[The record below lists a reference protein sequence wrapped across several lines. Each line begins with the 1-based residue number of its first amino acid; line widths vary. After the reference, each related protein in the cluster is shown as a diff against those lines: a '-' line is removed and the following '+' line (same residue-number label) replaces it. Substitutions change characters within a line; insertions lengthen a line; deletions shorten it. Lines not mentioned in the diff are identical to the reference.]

1 MTPPRISKLAFERAL
16 PALRDEL
23 LNLQQKLHTSKSC
36 AIAVI
41 IAGTPAAGRS
51 ETVNELLEWLDPKHI
66 GVHALGLPDR
76 EDRKFP
82 PLWRYWQKLPARG
95 RMTFFFDGWY
105 AEYLGGVMKGDKGK
119 KQKHS
124 EKNDERAIERI
135 LQLEKMLVRDGVR
148 VVKIH
153 LHTDPETQQK
163 RLKRLRASK
172 LTSWRVT
179 EEDRWQAK
187 HFDQVH
193 RVAQKCLKATD
204 HPAAPWHR
212 VDGTDEEYRLLTVGK
227 ILRDAMA
234 AGLQPRKTER
244 SGWPREKALGD
255 AMLKAQ
261 QPQRPM
267 DDDEYDR
274 QLEALQGCFA
284 RLVRKSRFCKHG
296 LVLAFEGMDAAGKG
310 GAIRRITHALDARQ
324 YQVVPVSA
332 PTPEELLY
340 PYLWRF
346 WRHIPERGAIT
357 IFDRS
362 WYGRVL
368 VERVRDLTPEQDWR
382 RAYDEIVEFERQ
394 LTEHGL
400 FVAKFWLAVSK
411 DEQLRRFKA
420 RDEDP
425 LKRFKVD
432 REDWANRRY
441 FDAYQAAAA
450 EMIRRTD
457 AEDAKWT
464 VVPADDKKHARL
476 AVLRAVCEALQ
487 R

>member
-1 MTPPRISKLAFERAL
+1 MAAPHISKAAFERDL

-23 LNLQQKLHTSKSC
+23 LDLQLKLHTTKSC
-36 AIAVI
+36 AVAVI

-51 ETVNELLEWLDPKHI
+51 ETVNELLEWLDPKHV
-66 GVHALGLPDR
+66 GVHALGNPSA

-95 RMTFFFDGWY
+95 RVTFFFAGWY
-105 AEYLGGVMKGDKGK
+105 GEYLSGVVKDSQARLRDKR
-119 KQKHS
+119 S
-124 EKNDERAIERI
+124 VERI
-135 LQLEKMLVRDGVR
+135 LQLENMLVRDGVR
-148 VVKIH
+148 VVKIY
-153 LHTDPETQQK
+153 LHTDHETQKQ
-163 RLKRLRASK
+163 RLARLRANK
-172 LTSWRVT
+172 LTRWRVT
-179 EEDRWQAK
+179 KEDRWQAK
-187 HFDQVH
+187 HFQQVN
-193 RVAQKCLKATD
+193 RVVRACLKATD
-204 HPAAPWHR
+204 HDAAPWHR

-227 ILRDAMA
+227 VLRNEIA
-234 AGLQPRKTER
+234 AGLSAGEQKRR
-244 SGWPREKALGD
+244 DWPSEKAG
-255 AMLKAQ
+255 KAAKLTVS
-261 QPQRPM
+261 QPQHPL
-267 DDDEYDR
+267 DDDEYER
-274 QLEALQGCFA
+274 QLETLQGRLA
-284 RLVRKSRFCKHG
+284 RLVRKSRFCKQG

-332 PTPEELLY
+332 PTPEELSF

-346 WRHIPERGAIT
+346 WRHIPALGSIT

-368 VERVRDLTPEQDWR
+368 VERVRDLTPDPDWK
-382 RAYDEIVEFERQ
+382 RAYAEIVEFERQ

-400 FVAKFWLAVSK
+400 FVAKFWLSVSK
-411 DEQLRRFKA
+411 DEQLKRFKD

-441 FDAYQAAAA
+441 YDAYQNAAA

-457 AEDAKWT
+457 ADDAKWHM
-464 VVPADDKKHARL
+464 VGADDKKQARL
-476 AVLRAVCEALQ
+476 TVLKAVCETLE

>member
-1 MTPPRISKLAFERAL
+1 MPAARVSKEAFERNL

-23 LNLQQKLHTSKSC
+23 LSLQLKLHTSRSC
-36 AIAVI
+36 AVAVI
-41 IAGTPAAGRS
+41 IVGTPAAGRS

-66 GVHALGLPDR
+66 GVHALGEADR
-76 EDRKFP
+76 EDRRRP
-82 PLWRYWQKLPARG
+82 PMWRYWQKLPARG
-95 RMTFFFDGWY
+95 RMTLFFAGWY
-105 AEYLGGVMKGDKGK
+105 GDYLHEATRGSDAHRRD
-119 KQKHS
+119 Q
-124 EKNDERAIERI
+124 RAIAKIR
-135 LQLEKMLVRDGVR
+135 QLENMLVRDGVR
-148 VVKIH
+148 VVKIF
-153 LHTDPETQQK
+153 LHTDEQTQQRRIAK
-163 RLKRLRASK
+163 LRASK
-172 LTSWRVT
+172 LTRWRVT
-179 EEDRWQAK
+179 AEDRWQAK
-187 HFDQVH
+187 HFRTVH
-193 RVAQKCLKATD
+193 RALRACLKATG
-204 HPAAPWHR
+204 HPAAPWHS
-212 VDGTDEEYRLLTVGK
+212 VDGTDEEYRLLTVGR
-227 ILRDAMA
+227 ILRDELRIGLEERA
-234 AGLQPRKTER
+234 AKRLD
-244 SGWPREKALGD
+244 WPSEKS
-255 AMLKAQ
+255 LKAATLQ
-261 QPQRPM
+261 IEQSKPAL
-267 DDDEYDR
+267 DDDDYER
-274 QLEALQGCFA
+274 QLQTLQA
-284 RLVRKSRFCKHG
+284 RLAHLVRKSRFSKQG

-310 GAIRRITHALDARQ
+310 GAIRRVTHALDARQ

-332 PTPEELLY
+332 PTPEEVLY

-368 VERVRDLTPEQDWR
+368 VERVRGLTAEADWT

-400 FVAKFWLAVSK
+400 KVAKFWLSVSK
-411 DEQLRRFKA
+411 EEQLRRFKA

-457 AEDAKWT
+457 KRDAKWT
-464 VVPADDKKHARL
+464 VVAADDKKQARL
-476 AVLRAVCEALQ
+476 TVLKAVCEVLE

>member
-1 MTPPRISKLAFERAL
+1 MPAARVSKETFERNL

-23 LNLQQKLHTSKSC
+23 LDLQLKLHTSKSC
-36 AIAVI
+36 AVAVI
-41 IAGTPAAGRS
+41 IVGTPAAGRS

-66 GVHALGLPDR
+66 GVHALGEADR
-76 EDRKFP
+76 EDRRRP

-95 RMTFFFDGWY
+95 RMTLFFAGWY
-105 AEYLGGVMKGDKGK
+105 GDYLHAATRDPNADRRDK
-119 KQKHS
+119 
-124 EKNDERAIERI
+124 RAIARI
-135 LQLEKMLVRDGVR
+135 LQLENMLVRDRVR
-148 VVKIH
+148 VVKIF
-153 LHTDPETQQK
+153 LHTDEQTQQH
-163 RLKRLRASK
+163 RIAELRASK
-172 LTSWRVT
+172 LTRWRVT

-187 HFDQVH
+187 HFRTVQ
-193 RVAQKCLKATD
+193 RSLRACLKATD
-204 HPAAPWHR
+204 HAAAPWHS

-227 ILRDAMA
+227 ILRDELRVGLEEPTAKRLNWASEKSHKVA
-234 AGLQPRKTER
+234 ALQIKQSQP
-244 SGWPREKALGD
+244 AL
-255 AMLKAQ
+255 
-261 QPQRPM
+261 
-267 DDDEYDR
+267 DDNDYEQ
-274 QLEALQGCFA
+274 QLEKLQA
-284 RLVRKSRFCKHG
+284 RLAHLVRKSRFRKQG

-310 GAIRRITHALDARQ
+310 GAIRRVTHAIDARQ

-332 PTPEELLY
+332 PTPEEVLC

-346 WRHIPERGAIT
+346 WRHVPARGEIA

-368 VERVRDLTPEQDWR
+368 VERVRGLAADADWQ

-400 FVAKFWLAVSK
+400 RVAKFWLSVSK
-411 DEQLRRFKA
+411 EEQLHRFKS

-441 FDAYQAAAA
+441 YDAYQSAAA
-450 EMIRRTD
+450 EMIRRTGKPD
-457 AEDAKWT
+457 AQWT
-464 VVPADDKKHARL
+464 VVPADDKKQARL
-476 AVLRAVCEALQ
+476 TVLKAVCEVLE

>member
-1 MTPPRISKLAFERAL
+1 MAAPRISKAAFERNL
-16 PALRDEL
+16 PSLRDEL
-23 LNLQQKLHTSKSC
+23 LDLQLKLHTSKSC

-66 GVHALGLPDR
+66 GVHALGAPSPYDC
-76 EDRKFP
+76 KFP
-82 PLWRYWQKLPARG
+82 PLWRFWRKLPARG
-95 RMTFFFDGWY
+95 RMTFFFAGWY
-105 AEYLGGVMKGDKGK
+105 GEYLGGVVKDGKSKQRDKR
-119 KQKHS
+119 S
-124 EKNDERAIERI
+124 VERI
-135 LQLEKMLVRDGVR
+135 LQLEQMLVRDGVR
-148 VVKIH
+148 VVKIY
-153 LHTDPETQQK
+153 LHTDHQTQLE
-163 RLKRLRASK
+163 RLKKLRANK

-179 EEDRWQAK
+179 KEDRWQAK
-187 HFDQVH
+187 HFDQVN
-193 RVAQKCLKATD
+193 RVTKMCLKATD
-204 HPAAPWHR
+204 HDAAPWHR

-227 ILRDAMA
+227 VLRDEIA
-234 AGLQPRKTER
+234 
-244 SGWPREKALGD
+244 SG
-255 AMLKAQ
+255 LKAAEQ
-261 QPQRPM
+261 KRRDWPAEKSGKVKPLTVAPTQHPL
-267 DDDEYDR
+267 DDDEYER
-274 QLEALQGCFA
+274 QLETLQGRVA

-332 PTPEELLY
+332 PTPEELSY

-346 WRHIPERGAIT
+346 WRHVPAKGSIT

-368 VERVRDLTPEQDWR
+368 VERVRDLTPYADWK
-382 RAYDEIVEFERQ
+382 RAYAEIVEFERQ

-400 FVAKFWLAVSK
+400 LVAKFWLSVSK
-411 DEQLRRFKA
+411 DEQLKRFKA
-420 RDEDP
+420 RDDDP

-441 FDAYQAAAA
+441 YDAYQTAAT

-457 AEDAKWT
+457 ADDAKWH
-464 VVPADDKKHARL
+464 VVDADDKKQARL
-476 AVLRAVCEALQ
+476 TVLKAVCETLE

>member
-1 MTPPRISKLAFERAL
+1 MAAPRISKAAFERTV
-16 PALRDEL
+16 PTLRDEL
-23 LNLQQKLHTSKSC
+23 LDLQLKLHTSKSC

-66 GVHALGLPDR
+66 GVHALGHPSA

-82 PLWRYWQKLPARG
+82 PMWRYWQKLPARG
-95 RMTFFFDGWY
+95 RMTFFFAGWY
-105 AEYLGGVMKGDKGK
+105 GEYLGGVSKDGKSKHRDKR
-119 KQKHS
+119 S
-124 EKNDERAIERI
+124 VERI

-148 VVKIH
+148 VVKIY
-153 LHTDPETQQK
+153 LHTDRETQLE
-163 RLKRLRASK
+163 RLKKLRANK
-172 LTSWRVT
+172 LTSWRVSK
-179 EEDRWQAK
+179 EDRWQAK
-187 HFDQVH
+187 HFDQVS
-193 RVAQKCLKATD
+193 RVTKMCLKATD
-204 HPAAPWHR
+204 HEAAPWHR

-227 ILRDAMA
+227 ILRDEIT
-234 AGLQPRKTER
+234 AGLKAAEQKRRDWPAEK
-244 SGWPREKALGD
+244 SGKVKPLAVAPTQHPL
-255 AMLKAQ
+255 
-261 QPQRPM
+261 
-267 DDDEYDR
+267 DDDEYER
-274 QLEALQGCFA
+274 QLETLQGRLA
-284 RLVRKSRFCKHG
+284 RSVRKSRFCKHG

-310 GAIRRITHALDARQ
+310 GSIRRIVHALDARQ

-332 PTPEELLY
+332 PTPEELSY

-346 WRHIPERGAIT
+346 WRQVPARGSIT

-368 VERVRDLTPEQDWR
+368 VERVRDLTPDADWK
-382 RAYDEIVEFERQ
+382 RAYAEIVEFERQ

-400 FVAKFWLAVSK
+400 LVAKFWLSVSK
-411 DEQLRRFKA
+411 EEQLKRFKA
-420 RDEDP
+420 RDDDP

-441 FDAYQAAAA
+441 YDAYQTAAT

-457 AEDAKWT
+457 ADDAKWH
-464 VVPADDKKHARL
+464 VVGADDKKQARL
-476 AVLRAVCEALQ
+476 TVLKAVCETLE

>member
-1 MTPPRISKLAFERAL
+1 MAVARISKASFERNL
-16 PALRDEL
+16 PTLRDEL
-23 LNLQQKLHTSKSC
+23 LDLQLKLHTAKSC
-36 AIAVI
+36 AVAVI

-66 GVHALGLPDR
+66 DVHALGAPSNYDC
-76 EDRKFP
+76 KFP
-82 PLWRYWQKLPARG
+82 PLWRFWRKLPARG
-95 RMTFFFDGWY
+95 RMTFFFAGWY
-105 AEYLGGVMKGDKGK
+105 GEYLGGVIKDSQSKQQDKR
-119 KQKHS
+119 S
-124 EKNDERAIERI
+124 VERI

-148 VVKIH
+148 VVKIY
-153 LHTDPETQQK
+153 LYTDHDTQK
-163 RLKRLRASK
+163 DRLAKLQASK
-172 LTSWRVT
+172 LTRWRIT
-179 EEDRWQAK
+179 KEDRWQAK
-187 HFDQVH
+187 HFE
-193 RVAQKCLKATD
+193 RVNRVVKTCLKATD
-204 HPAAPWHR
+204 HTDAPWHR

-227 ILRDAMA
+227 ILRDEIAY
-234 AGLQPRKTER
+234 G
-244 SGWPREKALGD
+244 
-255 AMLKAQ
+255 LKAAEQ
-261 QPQRPM
+261 KRRDWPAEKTGKVKPLTVASAQHPL
-267 DDDEYDR
+267 DDDEYER
-274 QLEALQGCFA
+274 QLETLQGRLA

-296 LVLAFEGMDAAGKG
+296 IVLAFEGMDAAGKG

-332 PTPEELLY
+332 PTPEELSY

-346 WRHIPERGAIT
+346 WRHVPALGSIT

-368 VERVRDLTPEQDWR
+368 VERVRDLTPDADWK
-382 RAYDEIVEFERQ
+382 RAYAEIVEFERQ

-400 FVAKFWLAVSK
+400 FVAKFWLSVSK
-411 DEQLRRFKA
+411 DEQLKRFKA
-420 RDEDP
+420 RDDDP

-441 FDAYQAAAA
+441 YDAYQAAAA

-464 VVPADDKKHARL
+464 VVSADDKKQARL
-476 AVLRAVCEALQ
+476 SVLKAVCETLE

>member
-1 MTPPRISKLAFERAL
+1 MAAPRISKAAFERTL
-16 PALRDEL
+16 PRLRDEL
-23 LNLQQKLHTSKSC
+23 LDLQLKLHTSKTC
-36 AIAVI
+36 AVAVI

-66 GVHALGLPDR
+66 GVHALGAASSQDLR
-76 EDRKFP
+76 FP
-82 PLWRYWQKLPARG
+82 ALWRYWQKLPARG
-95 RMTFFFDGWY
+95 RMTFFFAGWY
-105 AEYLGGVMKGDKGK
+105 GEYLGGVIRQARESKRHD
-119 KQKHS
+119 QRS
-124 EKNDERAIERI
+124 VERI

-148 VVKIH
+148 VVKIY
-153 LHTDPETQQK
+153 LHTDHRTQQR
-163 RLKRLRASK
+163 RLEQLQADK
-172 LTSWRVT
+172 LTRWRVT
-179 EEDRWQAK
+179 REDRWQAR
-187 HFDQVH
+187 HFD
-193 RVAQKCLKATD
+193 RVKRVSQACLEATD
-204 HPAAPWHR
+204 HEAARWHR

-227 ILRDAMA
+227 ILRDEIA
-234 AGLQPRKTER
+234 AGVQAHDRKKLEWPAEKPAKANTLTVLQPQH
-244 SGWPREKALGD
+244 AL
-255 AMLKAQ
+255 
-261 QPQRPM
+261 
-267 DDDEYDR
+267 DDDEYEH
-274 QLEALQGCFA
+274 QLQTLQGRLA
-284 RLVRKSRFCKHG
+284 RLVRKSRFARHG

-310 GAIRRITHALDARQ
+310 GAIRRVTHALDARQ

-332 PTPEELLY
+332 PTPDELLY

-346 WRHIPERGAIT
+346 WRHLPPQGSIA

-368 VERVRDLTPEQDWR
+368 VERVRDLTPDADWK
-382 RAYDEIVEFERQ
+382 RAYAEIVEFERQ

-400 FVAKFWLAVSK
+400 FVAKFWLSVSK
-411 DEQLRRFKA
+411 EEQLRRFKA

-441 FDAYQAAAA
+441 YDAYQSAAA

-464 VVPADDKKHARL
+464 IVAADDKKQARL
-476 AVLRAVCEALQ
+476 TVLKAVCETLE

>member
-1 MTPPRISKLAFERAL
+1 MAVPRISKAAFERTL

-23 LNLQQKLHTSKSC
+23 LDLQLKLHTSKSC
-36 AIAVI
+36 AVAVI

-51 ETVNELLEWLDPKHI
+51 ESVNELLEWLDPKHI
-66 GVHALGLPDR
+66 GVHALGVPTR
-76 EDRKFP
+76 EDRRFP
-82 PLWRYWQKLPARG
+82 ALWRYWQKLPARG
-95 RMTFFFDGWY
+95 RITFFFAGWY
-105 AEYLGGVMKGDKGK
+105 GEYLGGVIKDSRSKHRDKR
-119 KQKHS
+119 S
-124 EKNDERAIERI
+124 VERI

-148 VVKIH
+148 VVKIY
-153 LHTDPETQQK
+153 LHTDHETQQR
-163 RLKRLRASK
+163 RLKELRANK

-179 EEDRWQAK
+179 KEDRWQAK
-187 HFDQVH
+187 HYESVN
-193 RVAQKCLKATD
+193 RVVRACLKATD
-204 HPAAPWHR
+204 HDIAPWHR

-227 ILRDAMA
+227 ILRDEIR
-234 AGLQPRKTER
+234 AGLK
-244 SGWPREKALGD
+244 PREMKRLAWPAEKPAKSKSLGV
-255 AMLKAQ
+255 Q
-261 QPQRPM
+261 QLEHPV

-274 QLEALQGCFA
+274 QLATLQGNLA

-346 WRHIPERGAIT
+346 WRHVPAQGSIT

-368 VERVRDLTPEQDWR
+368 VERVRDLTPDADWQ
-382 RAYDEIVEFERQ
+382 RAYAEIVEFERQ

-400 FVAKFWLAVSK
+400 VVAKFWLSVSK
-411 DEQLRRFKA
+411 EEQLRRFKE

-441 FDAYQAAAA
+441 YDAYQAAAA
-450 EMIRRTD
+450 EMVRRTD
-457 AEDAKWT
+457 SDDAKWT

-476 AVLRAVCEALQ
+476 VVLKAVCEALD